1 MTASSSDTIGMFLPW
16 TTISIMGVEPVYWI
30 VDNATTIRI
39 KVANTMLKTSV
50 TMYTSSVASLLGA
63 ETDDQS
69 AKGQ

>member
-1 MTASSSDTIGMFLPW
+1 MTASSSDTIGMFLLW